1 MDTSL
6 YKNVFT
12 FLKKAI
18 IQPRRYNWYYLY
30 LVLDRLNNCWGVL
43 QPNSPKHDP
52 CLKDTCIFIEKL
64 NIQHWALSM
73 KKHWPLWFKWP
84 LQTYFWT
91 GHIDSSIKVEM
102 RYSSILF
109 DHTNE
114 MKFAKRTPPPHTHT
128 HHYIY
133 EPPFQNSWIC
143 PWDCGYTQTI
153 LLFYCW
159 LNQQNQIYLCWGPLI

>member
-114 MKFAKRTPPPHTHT
+114 MKFAKRTPPPTHTHT
-128 HHYIY
+128 IIY
-133 EPPFQNSWIC
+133 MNPLSRIPGSARETAGIHRPSCSFIVGWINKIRFTC
-143 PWDCGYTQTI
+143 VEVH
-153 LLFYCW
+153 
-159 LNQQNQIYLCWGPLI
+159 